1 MMKMK
6 KIIGTYYDIKCKRF
20 YLVEGALELS
30 LHKGNKSPYFL
41 ITADIWIATQSGR
54 KDRRYH
60 TPIAGGCCHDAILA
74 ADKTYADMIALHL
87 SDIDGVPMYAFAN
100 GYYYLHN
107 EEYGIKAAARH
118 FRITLEQATELQK
131 LTKEELKEWVE
142 TQKPRWKME
151 ADNVI
156 KKYNLKVVKY

>member
-1 MMKMK
+1 MK
-6 KIIGTYYDIKCKRF
+6 KIIGTYYDKESKRL
-20 YLVEGALELS
+20 YLVEGKLELS
-30 LHKGNKSPYFL
+30 LHKGNKSPYFS

-60 TPIAGGCCHDAILA
+60 ESIAGGCCHGAILA
-74 ADKTYADMIALHL
+74 ANKTYADIIALHL
-87 SDIDGVPMYAFAN
+87 SDIDGVPMSAYAN
-100 GYYYLHN
+100 GYYYLHH
-107 EEYGIKAAARH
+107 EEYGIAIAAKH
-118 FRITLEQATELQK
+118 FRTTLEQATELQK

-156 KKYNLKVVKY
+156 KKYNLKIVEY